1 MRLKEEYLLE
11 KFKMKN
17 PFLTYGY
24 VGPEYFC
31 DRESET
37 KRLTSLL
44 VNGNHV
50 ALMSPRRMGKTGL
63 IRHCFAQKE
72 LQEDYYLFV
81 VDIYAT
87 KSLAELTYELGRA
100 ILSVLKSKERKVW
113 ERFLQVV
120 SSFRTGITLDAFG
133 MPSWNLEIGDI
144 QTPKISLEEIFSYLS
159 TADKPCIV
167 AIDEFQSIA
176 NYPEQNVEAL
186 LRTHIQG
193 CNNARFV
200 FSGSKRHMMG
210 EMFSSPARPFY
221 QSSSTMSL
229 KPIPLEAYS
238 EFIIH
243 HFEDG
248 GFKITYDA
256 IQYLYEKFDGTTWYI
271 QKVCN
276 ELYAMAE
283 LGVPINVED
292 VNRAIY
298 HAVEEK
304 DDTYQDLM
312 ARLTS
317 KQKTLLLALAHAG
330 KGSQPTSGAFIK
342 KYHLSSTSAVQRS
355 LSALQEKEIVTNDN
369 GEYFIYDYFLFF
381 WLNR

>member
-1 MRLKEEYLLE
+1 
-11 KFKMKN
+11 MKN

-24 VGPEYFC
+24 AGPAYFC
-31 DRESET
+31 DRVDET

-50 ALMSPRRMGKTGL
+50 ALISPRRMGKTGL
-63 IRHCFAQKE
+63 IRHCFAQQE
-72 LQEDYYLFV
+72 LQRDYYLFV

-100 ILSVLKSKERKVW
+100 ILTVLKSKGRRAW
-113 ERFLQVV
+113 ERFLLVAG
-120 SSFRTGITLDAFG
+120 SFRTGITLDALG
-133 MPSWNLEIGDI
+133 QPSWNLEIGDI
-144 QTPKISLEEIFSYLS
+144 QTPKVSLEEIFNYLS

-176 NYPEQNVEAL
+176 DYPEQNVEAL
-186 LRTHIQG
+186 LRTYIQG
-193 CNNARFV
+193 CNNAWFV

-221 QSSSTMSL
+221 QSASTMSL

-238 EFIIH
+238 EFITRH
-243 HFEDG
+243 LADG
-248 GFKITYDA
+248 GFQITHDA
-256 IQYLYEKFDGTTWYI
+256 VKYLYEKFEGTTWYI

-276 ELYAMAE
+276 ELYAVAE
-283 LGVPINVED
+283 PAVPVGRAD
-292 VNRAIY
+292 VDKAVS
-298 HAVEEK
+298 HAVDEK

-317 KQKTLLLALAHAG
+317 KQKTLLFALAHSG
-330 KGSQPTSGAFIK
+330 RGVQPTSGDFIRR
-342 KYHLSSTSAVQRS
+342 YHLSSPSAVQRS
-355 LSALQEKEIVTNDN
+355 LLALQDKDIVTNNN
-369 GEYFIYDYFLFF
+369 GEYFIYDYFLYY

>member
-1 MRLKEEYLLE
+1 
-11 KFKMKN
+11 MKN

-24 VGPEYFC
+24 AGPEYFC
-31 DRESET
+31 DRAEET

-63 IRHCFAQKE
+63 IRHCFAQPK
-72 LQEDYYLFV
+72 LQEEYYLFV

-100 ILSVLKSKERKVW
+100 ILSVLKSKERRAW

-120 SSFRTGITLDAFG
+120 GSFRTGITLDALG
-133 MPSWNLEIGDI
+133 QPSWNLEIGDI
-144 QTPKISLEEIFSYLS
+144 QTPKVSLDEIFSYLS

-176 NYPEQNVEAL
+176 DYPEQNVEAL
-186 LRTHIQG
+186 LRTYIQG
-193 CNNARFV
+193 CNNAWFV

-210 EMFSSPARPFY
+210 EMFSSPTRPFY
-221 QSSSTMSL
+221 QSASTMSL

-238 EFIIH
+238 DFITR
-243 HFEDG
+243 HFADG
-248 GFKITYDA
+248 GYQISPDA
-256 IQYLYEKFDGTTWYI
+256 IKYLYEKFEGTTWYI

-276 ELYAMAE
+276 ELYAAAE
-283 LGVPINVED
+283 TGVPVGTED
-292 VNRAIY
+292 IDKAISY
-298 HAVEEK
+298 AVEEK
-304 DDTYQDLM
+304 DDTYQDLL

-317 KQKTLLLALAHAG
+317 KQKTLLLALAHSERG
-330 KGSQPTSGAFIK
+330 VQPTSGNFIK
-342 KYHLSSTSAVQRS
+342 RYHLTSPSAVQRS
-355 LSALQEKEIVTNDN
+355 LSALQEKNIVTNNN
-369 GEYFIYDYFLFF
+369 GEYFIYDYFLYY